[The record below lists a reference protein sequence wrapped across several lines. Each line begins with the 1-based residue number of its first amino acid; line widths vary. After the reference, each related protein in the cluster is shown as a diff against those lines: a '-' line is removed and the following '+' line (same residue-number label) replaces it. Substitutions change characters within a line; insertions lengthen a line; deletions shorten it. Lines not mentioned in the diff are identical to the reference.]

1 MDSTAFLAHLRN
13 ELNTFSSFL
22 TSDLSV
28 PIEHCGSWNLF
39 DLAEHLGGRN
49 LWAAVAISEKRGDY
63 KAPAP
68 PRDRD
73 LLIRWF
79 DEASATLLKA
89 LDTDSAAKAW
99 TFHPPHTVGFWQRR
113 RCHEALIHRWDAEHA
128 LGSPQPFDR
137 ELATD
142 GVSEVFDTLAP
153 REIAR
158 GRAQPPKQAIHL
170 QAVDTGASW
179 TYGPGAAVATLTAP
193 AETLLLMLWGRVP
206 SNDPAITWTGDEL
219 AALGVL
225 KGPLAG

>member
-1 MDSTAFLAHLRN
+1 MDSTTYLSQLRN
-13 ELNTFSSFL
+13 ELNTFSSCL
-22 TSDLSV
+22 KGDLSA
-28 PIEHCGSWNLF
+28 PIEHCGSWTLHH
-39 DLAEHLGGRN
+39 LAEHLGGRN
-49 LWAAVAISEKRGDY
+49 LWASVAISEKRGDY
-63 KAPAP
+63 ESPAA

-73 LLIRWF
+73 QLIRWF
-79 DEASATLLKA
+79 DNASATLLA
-89 LDTDSAAKAW
+89 TLDADPATEAW

-113 RCHEALIHRWDAEHA
+113 RCLEALIHRWDAEHA

-142 GVSEVFDTLAP
+142 GISEVFDTLAP

-158 GRAQPPKQAIHL
+158 ERAQPPRHAL
-170 QAVDTGASW
+170 RLEASDTGASW

-206 SNDPAITWTGDEL
+206 SKDPAISWSGDEQ
-219 AALGVL
+219 AALDVL